1 MRGFVLG
8 STFAA
13 VALAGFALAAR
24 GPAVAQP
31 TTVTITL
38 PPPAVAFPGGAE
50 ADPARR
56 HCLVCHSSDY
66 VFTQPKLTR
75 KQWTAEVTKM
85 IKIYGAAVPDA
96 DAAAI
101 VDYLVA
107 QNGKP

>member
-1 MRGFVLG
+1 VRAFAVAPAFV
-8 STFAA
+8 AI
-13 VALAGFALAAR
+13 ALAGFAMAAR

-31 TTVTITL
+31 ATVTIVL
-38 PPPAVAFPGGAE
+38 PPPDVAFPGGDE
-50 ADPARR
+50 ANSVRR

-85 IKIYGAAVPDA
+85 VKVYGAVVPDA
-96 DAAAI
+96 DAGAI

-107 QNGKP
+107 QNGKS

>member
-1 MRGFVLG
+1 MRGLVLA
-8 STFAA
+8 SAFAA
-13 VALAGFALAAR
+13 VALAGFALAVR

-31 TTVTITL
+31 TTVTIVL
-38 PPPAVAFPGGAE
+38 PPPDVTFPGGDEAE
-50 ADPARR
+50 PARR

-85 IKIYGAAVPDA
+85 VKVYGAVVPDA
-96 DAAAI
+96 DATAI

>member
-1 MRGFVLG
+1 MK
-8 STFAA
+8 S
-13 VALAGFALAAR
+13 VALACAFAVVAIGGFALATH
-24 GPAVAQP
+24 GPAGAQS
-31 TTVTITL
+31 TTVTIVL
-38 PPPAVAFPGGAE
+38 PPPDVAFPGGAE
-50 ADPARR
+50 ADPARS

-85 IKIYGAAVPDA
+85 VKVYGAAVPDA
-96 DAAAI
+96 DATAI